1 MRHDEAHDAQNGPDD
16 SCYSCEAL
24 RGERHISPGQRI
36 FEGKWWVVEHA
47 WPTSVVGWVVLVLRR
62 HAGALHE
69 LAADELTEMGTLLAR
84 VVRALH
90 AETDCA
96 KEYLACFAEA
106 EHFQHVHLHVVP
118 RATGLPQELQGP
130 RIFALLNPADG
141 SQASVADVQAF
152 CGRLAAAMD
161 ADESSLDSQ

>member
-1 MRHDEAHDAQNGPDD
+1 MRHDEAHESHESHDTQSGPDN

-24 RGERHISPGQRI
+24 RGERHISPRQRI
-36 FEGKWWVVEHA
+36 FEGEWWVVEHA

-62 HAGALHE
+62 HVGALHE
-69 LAADELTEMGTLLAR
+69 LAADEFTEMGTLLAR
-84 VVRALH
+84 VVQALH
-90 AETDCA
+90 AETGCA

-106 EHFQHVHLHVVP
+106 EHFQHVHIHVVP

-130 RIFALLNPADG
+130 RIFTLLDPADG
-141 SQASVADVQAF
+141 SQAALAEVRAF

-161 ADESSLDSQ
+161 AD